1 MAVYEDKPVDRQAGR
16 SAAAQPK
23 RPAPR
28 VDQVASNKLEI
39 AKDLSREQC
48 GGKQAKIGAFFQ
60 VETPEEREKMRP
72 RELETF
78 RVTKEVREAEEQQRK
93 YKAKLKAP
101 LLHYIIKEILDI
113 RCLQLEIV
121 DNLLGPNTQVHGGV
135 LQWWPKIMQHV
146 IFENVWPVALQGRD
160 ILFRSKCMK
169 GSRMYV
175 AFAYKKI

>member
-28 VDQVASNKLEI
+28 VDHVASNKLEV

-93 YKAKLKAP
+93 YKARSDNAMNDSDAP
-101 LLHYIIKEILDI
+101 ITGPWKPGVSSTSG
-113 RCLQLEIV
+113 V
-121 DNLLGPNTQVHGGV
+121 D
-135 LQWWPKIMQHV
+135 
-146 IFENVWPVALQGRD
+146 
-160 ILFRSKCMK
+160 
-169 GSRMYV
+169 
-175 AFAYKKI
+175 